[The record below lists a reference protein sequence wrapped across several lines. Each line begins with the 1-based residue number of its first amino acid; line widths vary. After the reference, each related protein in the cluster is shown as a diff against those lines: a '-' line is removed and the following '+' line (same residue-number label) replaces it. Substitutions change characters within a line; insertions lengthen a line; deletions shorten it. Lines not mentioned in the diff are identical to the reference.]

1 MNPLT
6 FATQEW
12 LDHFRGRLVDSAE
25 FGAVTSHW
33 EDDAKYV
40 IEAEPEIGFPES
52 IAYYMKWQGGKLVQ
66 AESRPAV
73 TTGEAKFNVSAKYTA
88 WEEVYRTR
96 MEPGVALLTGKFT
109 FEGPFL
115 AAATNVAGE
124 AMMLRMAFDV
134 PTRFLAVAIA
144 AE

>member
-73 TTGEAKFNVSAKYTA
+73 TTGEAKFNVSAPGWNRYRGHRSMVPPARSARHGACATIVA
-88 WEEVYRTR
+88 ARNELRDASMSEVVPRR
-96 MEPGVALLTGKFT
+96 AMRFAG
-109 FEGPFL
+109 FE
-115 AAATNVAGE
+115 
-124 AMMLRMAFDV
+124 
-134 PTRFLAVAIA
+134 
-144 AE
+144 